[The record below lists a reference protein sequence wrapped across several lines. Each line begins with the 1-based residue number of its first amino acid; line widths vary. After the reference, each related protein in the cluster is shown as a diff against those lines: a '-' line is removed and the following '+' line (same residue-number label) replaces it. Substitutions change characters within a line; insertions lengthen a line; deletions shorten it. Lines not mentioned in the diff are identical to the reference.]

1 MYIIFIRWSFAIVAL
16 THPWAVRRLRLA
28 QALIST
34 SINPHKVVLSGE
46 MEDTK
51 PEETNVDE
59 QKVSKR
65 EDDVVKSLHSVTFK
79 LSAT

>member
-1 MYIIFIRWSFAIVAL
+1 
-16 THPWAVRRLRLA
+16 
-28 QALIST
+28 
-34 SINPHKVVLSGE
+34 